1 MHVRQAANV
10 LELLDYFARRKRPAT
25 LAEISDELGWPRS
38 STFNLVGTLADAGF
52 LYEPLARRGWYPTR
66 RWLVLAQDVA
76 DAEPLPASLHALALD
91 IARATGETTAI
102 GAVAG
107 GHASLLDVVES
118 TQAVRFFARVGDRI
132 PLHAS
137 SLGRALLAQATP
149 AERRAA
155 YRRLGFERYSD
166 TTPLSA
172 EAIEA
177 ELRAAEARGYQ
188 QSDSEYLPDLAGVS
202 LPIPF
207 PARRLAVVVAGPV
220 SRCLARRDE
229 IARRMRAAI
238 ERFAAEA
245 SDAADS

>member
-10 LELLDYFARRKRPAT
+10 LELLDWFARRRLPAT
-25 LAEISDELGWPRS
+25 LAEISDGLGWPRS

-76 DAEPLPASLHALALD
+76 DAEPLPEGLHALALT

-102 GAVAG
+102 GTTAG
-107 GHASLLDVVES
+107 TWASLLDVVES

-132 PLHAS
+132 PIHAS
-137 SLGRALLAQATP
+137 SLGRALLAQAGL
-149 AERRAA
+149 AERRAL
-155 YRRLGFERYSD
+155 YRKLEFERYSG
-166 TTPLSA
+166 TTPPSA
-172 EAIEA
+172 EAVEQALSEA
-177 ELRAAEARGYQ
+177 GVRGYH

-207 PARRLAVVVAGPV
+207 PQRRLAVVVAGPV
-220 SRCLARRDE
+220 SRCLSRRAE
-229 IARRMRAAI
+229 IAQAMRAAI
-238 ERFAAEA
+238 AQFAA
-245 SDAADS
+245 AAD